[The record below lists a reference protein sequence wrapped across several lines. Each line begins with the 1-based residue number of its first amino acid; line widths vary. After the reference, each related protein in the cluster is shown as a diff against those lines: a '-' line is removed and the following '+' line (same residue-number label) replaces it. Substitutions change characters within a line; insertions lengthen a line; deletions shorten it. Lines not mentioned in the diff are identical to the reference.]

1 MELEKLEVKSD
12 YRGSLVEA
20 YKLPND
26 GQVFY
31 VIAKPHESRGNHY
44 HLRKT
49 EHFLVIWGSAEI
61 SVKDRATNDVMNVEV
76 TGQKPM
82 LVTVTPNNTHQIVAS
97 DEGAI
102 FLVWASEQFD
112 EADPD
117 TYPEEL

>member
-61 SVKDRATNDVMNVEV
+61 SVKDRTTNDVMNVEV

-82 LVTVTPNNTHQIVAS
+82 LVTVTPNNTHRIVAS

-102 FLVWASEQFD
+102 FLVWANEQFD
-112 EADPD
+112 ETDPD
-117 TYPEEL
+117 TYPEEI